1 VDVQPFIQNPGF
13 RLETIPPKV
22 TPKYALTRQAA
33 SPLPGFS
40 ALRFRLAAAAT
51 NRSEGGGLCL
61 RAGSSIRNPI
71 MTFFTERRC
80 S

>member
-51 NRSEGGGLCL
+51 AE
-61 RAGSSIRNPI
+61 
-71 MTFFTERRC
+71 
-80 S
+80 

>member
-1 VDVQPFIQNPGF
+1 LLLLQ
-13 RLETIPPKV
+13 
-22 TPKYALTRQAA
+22 
-33 SPLPGFS
+33 LPSNSSG
-40 ALRFRLAAAAT
+40 
-51 NRSEGGGLCL
+51 GGGLRL